1 MNDDSDGADAGGRA
15 RLAAGGDGATT
26 HTEVV
31 ADGC

>member
-1 MNDDSDGADAGGRA
+1 MNDDSNGADAGRRV
-15 RLAAGGDGATT
+15 RLAADGDGATT